1 MMSRLLLA
9 LCVVVWFG
17 LSALA
22 DEVIN
27 RFDVGIKV
35 EKDGDIVVTE
45 TINVTVEGRE
55 IRRGIFRD
63 LPRYFD
69 SDGDK
74 LRYDYDVLSVQR
86 DGRKE
91 PYETSTEENVWRI
104 RIGDPDVFLTR
115 EPHIYVIRYR
125 VKNQIRYFESYDELY
140 WNVTGN
146 YWNFPILTATAR
158 VKLPGGAGLVQQAGY
173 TGRQGATGSAYR
185 FERDQGA
192 FVFETTEPLGIR
204 EGFTIALGFEKGFVD
219 PPSAADLGALWWQR
233 NGVFSVLLLSL
244 VGVFVFLYRS
254 WDKVGRDP
262 PKGPVFAR
270 YEAPEGY
277 SPAAVHH
284 IYHRGFHAHDALIAT
299 LVNLGIKGL
308 VDIDAEDKK
317 STVLTP
323 KATQESIAVADE
335 EGLLSR
341 KLFGYGAV
349 TLGDKYNS
357 RFTKA
362 YAAFRKRVSRKFGE
376 AYFKWNI
383 GYTILAVVLSV
394 AAVVFAL
401 IHAPSWSVWLT
412 GLVLAIAALNG
423 LFMYLMPAPTPKGQ
437 AVRTEI
443 EGFKLY
449 LEKAEKLQ
457 LNAAEVGSQK
467 EPPMTVE
474 RYEKFLPYA
483 IALGVEEPWTKHF
496 ERNLPQEAAAY
507 HPGWSHMGH
516 HGTISGMNKAL
527 VSSMSSAVTSSMPQ
541 SSGSSGSGGGGF
553 SGGGGGGGGGGG
565 W

>member
-1 MMSRLLLA
+1 MTARLLLVF
-9 LCVVVWFG
+9 CTVFWFG
-17 LSALA
+17 LTAVA

-27 RFDVGIKV
+27 RFDVGIEV
-35 EKDGDIVVTE
+35 ERDGDIVVTE

-63 LPRYFD
+63 LPRYFE
-69 SDGDK
+69 SQGDR

-91 PYETSTEENVWRI
+91 PYETSTVDNAWRI
-104 RIGDPDVFLTR
+104 RIGDPNVFLTR

-125 VKNQIRYFESYDELY
+125 VKNQIRYFDTYDELY

-158 VKLPGGAGLVQQAGY
+158 VKLPGKAGLVQQAGY
-173 TGRQGATGSAYR
+173 TGGQGATGSAYR
-185 FERDQGA
+185 FRRDQGV
-192 FVFETTEPLGIR
+192 FVFETTEPLGVQ

-219 PPSAADLGALWWQR
+219 PPSMADRGALWWQR
-233 NGVFSVLLLSL
+233 NGAFAVLLLSL
-244 VGVFVFLYRS
+244 VGVFTFLYRS
-254 WDKVGRDP
+254 WEKVGRDP

-284 IYHRGFHAHDALIAT
+284 IYHRGFRSHDALIAT

-308 VDIDAEDKK
+308 VDIDAQDKEH
-317 STVLTP
+317 TVLTP
-323 KATQESIAVADE
+323 KATRDDVALAGE
-335 EGLLSR
+335 EALLSR

-349 TLGDKYNS
+349 TLGDRYNS

-362 YAAFRKRVSRKFGE
+362 YSSFRKRVSRNFGE
-376 AYFKWNI
+376 DYFKWNI
-383 GYTILAVVLSV
+383 GYTIVAVILSI
-394 AAVVFAL
+394 AAIVFAVL
-401 IHAPSWSVWLT
+401 HAPSWSPWLT
-412 GLVLAIAALNG
+412 GLVLAMAALNG

-437 AVRTEI
+437 AVRGEI

-457 LNAAEVGSQK
+457 LNAAEVGAGQP
-467 EPPMTVE
+467 PPMSVE
-474 RYEKFLPYA
+474 RYERFLPYA

-496 ERNLPQEAAAY
+496 EKVLPEEAAAY

-516 HGTISGMNKAL
+516 HSTISGMNRAL

-541 SSGSSGSGGGGF
+541 SSSSSGSGGGGF